1 MTSVTIRENFVKGG
15 GKMVYRYD
23 GSFDGFWSCVFMSFR
38 NRETPEQVLAPDEL
52 PLASGVWVE
61 TRKDWAGRVRKG
73 IRARFG
79 EEVWDYL
86 RDGFLS
92 CLPGRA
98 GILLRMVQRLYRSG
112 EKALADC
119 RDPDAAALRKA
130 VLMLREEGHKL
141 EGFLRFSG
149 CGGVLAAVIRPKN
162 GVLPMLAAH
171 FSVRFPGERFLI
183 YDEGRKLAFFHAPG
197 QRQFLPIDGLTLPPP
212 DEAERLCRALWK
224 GFLQAVSIRERENP
238 GCQRAHLPLRFRP
251 WMTEFIEEEGRPAL
265 GDGEK

>member
-1 MTSVTIRENFVKGG
+1 
-15 GKMVYRYD
+15 MVYRYD

-52 PLASGVWVE
+52 PLASGVWVG

-119 RDPDAAALRKA
+119 RDPDAASLRKA
-130 VLMLREEGHKL
+130 VLMLREEGRRGAGGGHPAEKW
-141 EGFLRFSG
+141 GAADAGGPFLG
-149 CGGVLAAVIRPKN
+149 PVPGG
-162 GVLPMLAAH
+162 
-171 FSVRFPGERFLI
+171 
-183 YDEGRKLAFFHAPG
+183 
-197 QRQFLPIDGLTLPPP
+197 T
-212 DEAERLCRALWK
+212 
-224 GFLQAVSIRERENP
+224 VS
-238 GCQRAHLPLRFRP
+238 HL
-251 WMTEFIEEEGRPAL
+251 
-265 GDGEK
+265 